1 MSKLKF
7 HKVAAVAVL
16 VATAAWVATGEFTS
30 VGSAA
35 TEEAAT
41 PTKPEAKPAPVRTVA
56 VIDPPRLQHARA
68 IKVSGYTDANQRA
81 SLAARAAGIIAD
93 LPVKLGTRVKAG
105 DLIMRLDAE
114 GKHAEEKI
122 SAVANARQL
131 LTQRQS
137 ELDAAER
144 LAKSGNLAKLQ
155 LDNALSALAAA
166 RSQLEAAQADLA
178 RNEVL
183 APFDGVVDKV
193 SVELGSSIQVGSPV
207 ATVLNLNP
215 ILAIGEVSERDLSHV
230 STGHEADVR
239 LVNGLEV
246 KGTVRYVSHDATAA
260 TRTYRVEVAVP
271 NDDGRIPAGMTAEI
285 TLRAEPV
292 EATVLPRSVITL
304 SAGGDLGIRAV
315 DADNKVVFYP
325 IDIVDDSPN
334 GLVLGG
340 IPADVKIIV
349 AGQELITEGDTVK
362 PVEADAETLKKLA
375 GEAAGGTQ

>member
-114 GKHAEEKI
+114 GKQA
-122 SAVANARQL
+122 AVETAKQL
-131 LTQRQS
+131 LSQREAETAAVQKLAQS
-137 ELDAAER
+137 G
-144 LAKSGNLAKLQ
+144 SVAKLQ

>member
-114 GKHAEEKI
+114 GKQA
-122 SAVANARQL
+122 AVETAKQL
-131 LTQRQS
+131 LSQREAETAAVQKLAQS
-137 ELDAAER
+137 G
-144 LAKSGNLAKLQ
+144 SVAKLQ

-193 SVELGSSIQVGSPV
+193 AVELGSSIQVGSPV

>member
-114 GKHAEEKI
+114 GKQA
-122 SAVANARQL
+122 AVETAKQL
-131 LTQRQS
+131 LSQREAETAAVQKLAQS
-137 ELDAAER
+137 G
-144 LAKSGNLAKLQ
+144 SVAKLQ

-315 DADNKVVFYP
+315 DADDKVVFYP

>member
-114 GKHAEEKI
+114 GKQA
-122 SAVANARQL
+122 AVETAKQL
-131 LTQRQS
+131 LSQREAETAAVQKLAQS
-137 ELDAAER
+137 G
-144 LAKSGNLAKLQ
+144 SVAKLQ

-193 SVELGSSIQVGSPV
+193 AVELGSSIQVGSPV

-292 EATVLPRSVITL
+292 EATVLPRSVVTL
-304 SAGGDLGIRAV
+304 SREGDLGVRAV
-315 DADNKVVFYP
+315 DKDNKVVFFP
-325 IDIVDDSPN
+325 IDLVDDTPN

-340 IPADVKIIV
+340 IPADVRVIV
-349 AGQELITEGDTVK
+349 AGQELITEGDTVN
-362 PVEADAETLKKLA
+362 PVEADQATMQRIMSGA
-375 GEAAGGTQ
+375 GPSL

>member
-7 HKVAAVAVL
+7 HKVAAVVVL

-35 TEEAAT
+35 TEGAAT
-41 PTKPEAKPAPVRTVA
+41 PTKPEEKPVPVRTVA

-81 SLAARAAGIIAD
+81 SLAARAAGIIAE

-114 GKHAEEKI
+114 GKQAAIDTAK
-122 SAVANARQL
+122 QL
-131 LTQRQS
+131 LAQREAEAAAVQKLAQS
-137 ELDAAER
+137 GSAP
-144 LAKSGNLAKLQ
+144 KLQ

-178 RNEVL
+178 RNEVI

-193 SVELGSSIQVGSPV
+193 SVELGSSIQAGSPV

-271 NDDGRIPAGMTAEI
+271 NDEGRIPAGMTAEV

-304 SAGGDLGIRAV
+304 SADGDIGIRAV
-315 DADNKVVFYP
+315 GADNKVVFYP
-325 IDIVDDSPN
+325 IDIVDDMPN

-349 AGQELITEGDTVK
+349 AGQDLITEGDTVK

-375 GEAAGGTQ
+375 GGAAGGTQ

>member
-56 VIDPPRLQHARA
+56 VIDPPRISHARA

-114 GKHAEEKI
+114 GKQ
-122 SAVANARQL
+122 SAIDTAKQL
-131 LTQRQS
+131 LAQRQ
-137 ELDAAER
+137 AEATAVQK
-144 LAKSGNLAKLQ
+144 LAQSGSVAKLQ

-166 RSQLEAAQADLA
+166 RSQLEAAEADLA
-178 RNEVL
+178 RNEVI

-193 SVELGSSIQVGSPV
+193 AVELGSSIQVGSPV

-215 ILAIGEVSERDLSHV
+215 ILAIGEVSERDLANV
-230 STGHEADVR
+230 ATGHEADVR
-239 LVNGLEV
+239 LVSGRQV

-271 NDDGRIPAGMTAEI
+271 NDEGNIPSGMTAEI

-292 EATVLPRSVITL
+292 ESTVLPRSVITL
-304 SAGGDLGIRAV
+304 SANGDIGVRAV
-315 DADNKVVFYP
+315 DAENKVVFYP
-325 IDIVDDSPN
+325 IDIVDDSPE

-340 IPADVKIIV
+340 IPAGVKIIV
-349 AGQELITEGDTVK
+349 AGQDLITEGDTVK

-375 GEAAGGTQ
+375 GEAAAGGTQ

>member
-114 GKHAEEKI
+114 GKQA
-122 SAVANARQL
+122 AVETARQL
-131 LTQRQS
+131 LSQREAETAAVQKLAQS
-137 ELDAAER
+137 G
-144 LAKSGNLAKLQ
+144 SVAKLQ

>member
-56 VIDPPRLQHARA
+56 VIDPPRISHARA

-81 SLAARAAGIIAD
+81 SLAARAAGIIAE
-93 LPVKLGTRVKAG
+93 LPVRLGTRVKAG

-114 GKHAEEKI
+114 GKQ
-122 SAVANARQL
+122 SAIDTAKQL
-131 LTQRQS
+131 LAQRQ
-137 ELDAAER
+137 AEATAVQK
-144 LAKSGNLAKLQ
+144 LAQSGSVAKLQ

-166 RSQLEAAQADLA
+166 RSQLEAAEADLA
-178 RNEVL
+178 RNEVI

-193 SVELGSSIQVGSPV
+193 AVELGSSIQVGSPV

-215 ILAIGEVSERDLSHV
+215 ILAIGEMSERDLANV
-230 STGHEADVR
+230 ATGHEADVR
-239 LVNGLEV
+239 LVSGRQV

-271 NDDGRIPAGMTAEI
+271 NDEGNIPSGMTAEI

-292 EATVLPRSVITL
+292 ESTVLPRSVITL
-304 SAGGDLGIRAV
+304 SANGDIGVRAV
-315 DADNKVVFYP
+315 DAENKVVFYP
-325 IDIVDDSPN
+325 IDIVDDSPE

-340 IPADVKIIV
+340 IPAGVKIIV
-349 AGQELITEGDTVK
+349 AGQDLITEGDTVK

-375 GEAAGGTQ
+375 GEAAAGGTQ

>member
-56 VIDPPRLQHARA
+56 VIDPPRTQHARA
-68 IKVSGYTDANQRA
+68 IKVSGYTDADQRA
-81 SLAARAAGIIAD
+81 SLAARSAGIIAE

-114 GKHAEEKI
+114 GKQA
-122 SAVANARQL
+122 AVETAKQL
-131 LTQRQS
+131 LAQRQ
-137 ELDAAER
+137 AEATAVQK
-144 LAKSGNLAKLQ
+144 LAQSGSVAKLQ

-178 RNEVL
+178 RNEVI
-183 APFDGVVDKV
+183 APFDGVIDKV
-193 SVELGSSIQVGSPV
+193 AVELGSSIQAGSPV

-215 ILAIGEVSERDLSHV
+215 ILAIGEVSERDLAHV

-246 KGTVRYVSHDATAA
+246 KGKVRYVSHDATAA

-271 NDDGRIPAGMTAEI
+271 NEDGRIPAGMTAEI

-292 EATVLPRSVITL
+292 ESTVLPRSVITL
-304 SAGGDLGIRAV
+304 SARGDVGIRAV

-325 IDIVDDSPN
+325 IDIVDDTPT

-340 IPADVKIIV
+340 IPAGVKIIV
-349 AGQELITEGDTVK
+349 AGQDLITEGDIVK

-375 GEAAGGTQ
+375 GDAAGGTQ

>member
-35 TEEAAT
+35 SEEAAT

-56 VIDPPRLQHARA
+56 VIDPPRISHARA

-81 SLAARAAGIIAD
+81 SLAARSAGIIAE

-114 GKHAEEKI
+114 GKQA
-122 SAVANARQL
+122 AVDTAKQL
-131 LTQRQS
+131 LAQRQ
-137 ELDAAER
+137 AEATAVQK
-144 LAKSGNLAKLQ
+144 LAQSGSVAKLQ

-178 RNEVL
+178 RNEVI

-193 SVELGSSIQVGSPV
+193 SVEPGSSIQAGSPV
-207 ATVLNLNP
+207 ATVLNLSP
-215 ILAIGEVSERDLSHV
+215 ILAIGEVSERDLGNV
-230 STGHEADVR
+230 VPGHEADVR
-239 LVNGLEV
+239 LVSGLEV

-260 TRTYRVEVAVP
+260 TRTYRVEVAVA
-271 NDDGRIPAGMTAEI
+271 NDAGTIPSGMTAEI

-292 EATVLPRSVITL
+292 ESTVLPRSVITL
-304 SAGGDLGIRAV
+304 SAGGDVGIRAV

-325 IDIVDDSPN
+325 IDIVDDSPE

-340 IPADVKIIV
+340 IPAGVRIIV
-349 AGQELITEGDTVK
+349 AGQDLITEGDTVK

-375 GEAAGGTQ
+375 NGAGGTQ

>member
-56 VIDPPRLQHARA
+56 VIDPPRISHARA

-81 SLAARAAGIIAD
+81 SLAARAAGIIAE
-93 LPVKLGTRVKAG
+93 LPVRLGTRVKAG

-114 GKHAEEKI
+114 GKQ
-122 SAVANARQL
+122 SAIDTAKQL
-131 LTQRQS
+131 LAQRQ
-137 ELDAAER
+137 AEATAVQK
-144 LAKSGNLAKLQ
+144 LAQSGSVAKLQ

-166 RSQLEAAQADLA
+166 RSQLEAAEADLA
-178 RNEVL
+178 RNEVI

-193 SVELGSSIQVGSPV
+193 AVELGSSIQVGSPV

-215 ILAIGEVSERDLSHV
+215 ILAIGEMSERDLANV
-230 STGHEADVR
+230 ATGHEADVR
-239 LVNGLEV
+239 LVSGRQV

-271 NDDGRIPAGMTAEI
+271 NDEGNIPSGMTAEI

-292 EATVLPRSVITL
+292 ESTVLPRSVITL
-304 SAGGDLGIRAV
+304 SANGDIGVRAV
-315 DADNKVVFYP
+315 DAENKVVFYP
-325 IDIVDDSPN
+325 IDIVDDSPR

-340 IPADVKIIV
+340 IPAGVKIIV
-349 AGQELITEGDTVK
+349 AGQDLITEGDTVK

-375 GEAAGGTQ
+375 GEAAAGGTQ